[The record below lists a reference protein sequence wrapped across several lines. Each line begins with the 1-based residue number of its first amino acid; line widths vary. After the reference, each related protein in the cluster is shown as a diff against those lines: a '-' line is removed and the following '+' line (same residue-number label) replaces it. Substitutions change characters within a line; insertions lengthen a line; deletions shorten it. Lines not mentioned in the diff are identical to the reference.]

1 MSASQYDFPIE
12 KGSSFKLSLVYKD
25 NNGNIIDITG
35 YCARLTWST
44 DTGVTTTFTTDNVD
58 LSEYSFTIDG
68 PTGKITLLIPAS
80 KTETFAFDNARYD
93 LELHSNIDLYTGGG
107 KEVNRIIYGTINII
121 RRNSDTTTTLAC

>member
-1 MSASQYDFPIE
+1 MSASQYDFTIE
-12 KGSSFKLSLVYKD
+12 KGSSFKLCLVYKD

-44 DTGVTTTFTTDNVD
+44 NTGVTTIFTTDNLN
-58 LSEYSFTIDG
+58 LSQYSFTIDG

-80 KTETFAFDNARYD
+80 ITDTFNFDNARYD
-93 LELHSNIDLYTGGG
+93 LELHSDTDLYTGGG
-107 KEVNRIIYGTINII
+107 KEVHRIIYGTVNII